1 MADTSVNQSPNSEP
15 EWKTLISQLANL
27 NNKGGDIKNV
37 AINAAETIQRQ
48 SQALQTVSDALE
60 KILNNINK
68 NPSTIEIKEAL
79 EKANGD
85 QVEAIN
91 SLIKDQN
98 DALTAQLNTLDAK
111 VKQVSDKTNAIT
123 NAQNPQPEPGSAP
136 GPSVGGKRRRRTRNK
151 RKKHYKKTKKAKNK
165 RV

>member
-1 MADTSVNQSPNSEP
+1 MADTSINQSPESEP

-27 NNKGGDIKNV
+27 NNKGADIKNV
-37 AINAAETIQRQ
+37 ASNAAETIQRQ

-68 NPSTIEIKEAL
+68 NISTSEIKEAL

-85 QVEAIN
+85 QVEALD

-111 VKQVSDKTNAIT
+111 VKQVSEKTNAIT
-123 NAQNPQPEPGSAP
+123 NAQNPQPQQERT
-136 GPSVGGKRRRRTRNK
+136 VGGKRRRRTRNK
-151 RKKHYKKTKKAKNK
+151 RKKHHKKTKRGKK
-165 RV
+165 